1 MSVIQGEPPFTR
13 SQVTAEIDR
22 IFGSPYFCDSP
33 ILQKLLTYLVEQSL
47 DGNAGNIKEYS
58 IGTEVFQ
65 RGPGFDPRMDS
76 IVRVQV
82 SVLRKKL
89 AAYYEGPGSRDELRI
104 EVPRGHYATQFIT
117 RSAMVD
123 VEVPHVEEVSRTQ
136 PKRRTIEPWL
146 AVAGVIAGMAL
157 VWGMDRLPMNAPQPA
172 KVAPGSE
179 WRDHPLWAGF
189 VGPEAKT
196 RLVIGA
202 PLMVGLGGGL
212 IVRDTAVNRPEDLQ
226 ASAKL
231 NRLAQESGRKAIPEE
246 IYTGLGEAAGISLI
260 DRFFHAS
267 GQDVPLIR
275 NRLTTWHDLSTS
287 NVIFLSSV
295 RFRTLGQE
303 LKRPSEFE
311 FVPVTGSTSA
321 VRNLRPQKG
330 EESLYAPTMVEGGSG
345 LDYALVTVWPGTARG
360 KRIMMVG
367 GSHTWGTEG
376 AAVYIT
382 DPEALRDLRKKLK
395 RSDAAE
401 TLQILLKVEVKDAQV
416 VSTDYVTH
424 HWER

>member
-1 MSVIQGEPPFTR
+1 LTR
-13 SQVTAEIDR
+13 
-22 IFGSPYFCDSP
+22 
-33 ILQKLLTYLVEQSL
+33 
-47 DGNAGNIKEYS
+47 
-58 IGTEVFQ
+58 
-65 RGPGFDPRMDS
+65 
-76 IVRVQV
+76 
-82 SVLRKKL
+82 
-89 AAYYEGPGSRDELRI
+89 AAPRI
-104 EVPRGHYATQFIT
+104 E
-117 RSAMVD
+117 
-123 VEVPHVEEVSRTQ
+123 
-136 PKRRTIEPWL
+136 
-146 AVAGVIAGMAL
+146 
-157 VWGMDRLPMNAPQPA
+157 
-172 KVAPGSE
+172 
-179 WRDHPLWAGF
+179 F
-189 VGPEAKT
+189 VGPEANT

-267 GQDVPLIR
+267 GQDVSLIR

-287 NVIFLSSV
+287 NVIFLSSA

-330 EESLYAPTMVEGGSG
+330 EESSYAPTMVEGGSG

-382 DPEALRDLRKKLK
+382 DPEALRELRKKLK
-395 RSDAAE
+395 PSDAAE

>member
-1 MSVIQGEPPFTR
+1 M
-13 SQVTAEIDR
+13 
-22 IFGSPYFCDSP
+22 
-33 ILQKLLTYLVEQSL
+33 
-47 DGNAGNIKEYS
+47 
-58 IGTEVFQ
+58 
-65 RGPGFDPRMDS
+65 
-76 IVRVQV
+76 
-82 SVLRKKL
+82 
-89 AAYYEGPGSRDELRI
+89 
-104 EVPRGHYATQFIT
+104 
-117 RSAMVD
+117 
-123 VEVPHVEEVSRTQ
+123 
-136 PKRRTIEPWL
+136 
-146 AVAGVIAGMAL
+146 
-157 VWGMDRLPMNAPQPA
+157 
-172 KVAPGSE
+172 
-179 WRDHPLWAGF
+179 
-189 VGPEAKT
+189 
-196 RLVIGA
+196 
-202 PLMVGLGGGL
+202 
-212 IVRDTAVNRPEDLQ
+212 
-226 ASAKL
+226 
-231 NRLAQESGRKAIPEE
+231 
-246 IYTGLGEAAGISLI
+246 
-260 DRFFHAS
+260 
-267 GQDVPLIR
+267 IR

>member
-1 MSVIQGEPPFTR
+1 
-13 SQVTAEIDR
+13 
-22 IFGSPYFCDSP
+22 
-33 ILQKLLTYLVEQSL
+33 
-47 DGNAGNIKEYS
+47 
-58 IGTEVFQ
+58 
-65 RGPGFDPRMDS
+65 
-76 IVRVQV
+76 
-82 SVLRKKL
+82 
-89 AAYYEGPGSRDELRI
+89 
-104 EVPRGHYATQFIT
+104 
-117 RSAMVD
+117 
-123 VEVPHVEEVSRTQ
+123 
-136 PKRRTIEPWL
+136 
-146 AVAGVIAGMAL
+146 
-157 VWGMDRLPMNAPQPA
+157 
-172 KVAPGSE
+172 
-179 WRDHPLWAGF
+179 
-189 VGPEAKT
+189 
-196 RLVIGA
+196 VIGA

-311 FVPVTGSTSA
+311 FVPITGSTSA

>member
-1 MSVIQGEPPFTR
+1 VEEAQPP
-13 SQVTAEIDR
+13 V
-22 IFGSPYFCDSP
+22 
-33 ILQKLLTYLVEQSL
+33 VE
-47 DGNAGNIKEYS
+47 
-58 IGTEVFQ
+58 
-65 RGPGFDPRMDS
+65 
-76 IVRVQV
+76 
-82 SVLRKKL
+82 
-89 AAYYEGPGSRDELRI
+89 
-104 EVPRGHYATQFIT
+104 EVPRSQAKPKQL
-117 RSAMVD
+117 
-123 VEVPHVEEVSRTQ
+123 HV
-136 PKRRTIEPWL
+136 WMAGA
-146 AVAGVIAGMAL
+146 AVFAGMAL
-157 VWGMDRLPMNAPQPA
+157 VWGMDRLPSNAPSTA
-172 KVAPGSE
+172 KVAASSE

-189 VGPEAKT
+189 VGPKT
-196 RLVIGA
+196 NNKLVIRT
-202 PLMVGLGGGL
+202 PLMMRLNRGL
-212 IVRDTAVNRPEDLQ
+212 IVRDTEVNRPEDVQ

-231 NRLAQESGRKAIPEE
+231 NRLAQENGRKAIPEE
-246 IYTGLGEAAGISLI
+246 VYTGLGEAAGISLM

-303 LKRPSEFE
+303 LQRPSEFE

-321 VRNLRPQKG
+321 VRNLRPQNG
-330 EESLYAPTMVEGGSG
+330 EQSLYTPSMVEAGTG

-360 KRIMMVG
+360 KRIMTVG

-382 DPEALRDLRKKLK
+382 DPEALRELRKKLK
-395 RSDAAE
+395 QADGAE